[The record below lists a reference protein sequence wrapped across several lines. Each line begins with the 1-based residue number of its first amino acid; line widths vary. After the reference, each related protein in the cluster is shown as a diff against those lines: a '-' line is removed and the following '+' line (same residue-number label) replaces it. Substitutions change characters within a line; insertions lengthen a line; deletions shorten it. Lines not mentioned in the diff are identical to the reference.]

1 MKVPCEPREKLEISA
16 SENESDFSE
25 DSQKCSG
32 RLGKWWK
39 NFYSQGTLFIGEGG
53 GVVSRTRLDS
63 TVAKFPE
70 DVCPLRR
77 SEGDVFLPKF
87 KGFHGN
93 RSLESTHFPE
103 GLVLGNLVKPC
114 HPRNVELSKFIKQV
128 REAAVRER
136 YRFMKKGWRRES
148 CWVSDVSPIYC
159 GKHENNGRMRPLY
172 SNCQSVSG
180 CTNITKVW
188 N

>member
-1 MKVPCEPREKLEISA
+1 VFRKVGETVKKFLQPRHAIYR
-16 SENESDFSE
+16 
-25 DSQKCSG
+25 G
-32 RLGKWWK
+32 
-39 NFYSQGTLFIGEGG
+39 GG

-77 SEGDVFLPKF
+77 SEGDVFLFKF

-136 YRFMKKGWRRES
+136 YRFMKKG
-148 CWVSDVSPIYC
+148 
-159 GKHENNGRMRPLY
+159 
-172 SNCQSVSG
+172 
-180 CTNITKVW
+180 
-188 N
+188 